1 MHKTPM
7 REELVTIDTLTFGG
21 AGLGRVDGKVC
32 FVPFTAVGDRV
43 RVRIVTEKKS
53 YLEGMVLECLV
64 PSPQRI
70 APPCPVFG
78 ECGGCS
84 WQHLPYDLQRTTK
97 DDIFAEI
104 LTRATRIERDKILPI
119 LPAPEP
125 YNYRSRV
132 QFKVSCEGGNL
143 SLGFYRKGTHEV
155 IDIPCGCAI
164 ANEQVNRIF
173 QQLRMSMPAFP
184 EPDKVP
190 QIDVVTGGAGDATV
204 LFHYVGDRLDEVFE
218 WLREETPGRLSVSG
232 VFLQRGRKAAI
243 RKVWG
248 DERLSYTFSREQ
260 DPEFPETSF
269 SFRCGGFSQVN
280 YRQNSVLIETALR
293 WAGLKGTE
301 RVLDLF
307 CGNGNFSLPLA
318 RYCAEVVGY
327 EDFARSLDDAI
338 ENARRNDQAN
348 ISFFRR
354 DSTRGVRELAQRGEC
369 FDVIL
374 LDPPRTGALDT
385 IKLLPQLKPEKILY
399 VSCDP
404 PTLARDLA
412 SLQKNGYGIVSSCA
426 VDMFPQTY
434 HIESITILQKK

>member
-7 REELVTIDTLTFGG
+7 RNELVTIDTLTFGG

-32 FVPFTAVGDRV
+32 FVPFTAVGDTV

-53 YLEGMVLECLV
+53 YLEGVVLECLV

-78 ECGGCS
+78 QCGGCS
-84 WQHLPYDLQRTTK
+84 WQHLPYDLQGTTK
-97 DDIFAEI
+97 EDIFAEI
-104 LTRATRIERDKILPI
+104 LMRATRIERDKVLPI
-119 LPAPEP
+119 LSAPEP
-125 YNYRSRV
+125 YGYRSRV

-143 SLGFYRKGTHEV
+143 ALGFYRKGTHEV

-164 ANEQVNRIF
+164 ANDQVNLIF
-173 QQLRMSMPAFP
+173 QQLRMIMPLFP

-204 LFHYVGDRLDEVFE
+204 LFHYVGDRQDEVVE
-218 WLREETPGRLSVSG
+218 WLRQETTGRIPVTG

-260 DPEFPETSF
+260 DPEFPEMLL

-280 YRQNSVLIETALR
+280 YRQNTVLIETALR
-293 WAGLKGTE
+293 WAGLTGTE

-327 EDFARSLDDAI
+327 EDFARSIDDAI
-338 ENARRNDQAN
+338 ENARRNQQGN
-348 ISFFRR
+348 ISFFRQ
-354 DSTRGVRELAQRGEC
+354 DSARGVRELAQRREF
-369 FDVIL
+369 FDVVL
-374 LDPPRTGALDT
+374 LDPPRTGALET
-385 IKLLPQLKPEKILY
+385 VKLLPQLKPEKILY

-404 PTLARDLA
+404 PTLARDLT
-412 SLQKNGYGIVSSCA
+412 SLQKNGYRIVSSCA

-434 HIESITILQKK
+434 HIESITILQKN

>member
-1 MHKTPM
+1 M
-7 REELVTIDTLTFGG
+7 REELVTIETLTFGG
-21 AGLGRVDGKVC
+21 AGLGRIDGKVC
-32 FVPFTAVGDRV
+32 FVPFTAVGDTV

-53 YLEGMVLECLV
+53 YLEGEVLECLV

-78 ECGGCS
+78 QCGGCS
-84 WQHLPYDLQRTTK
+84 WQHLPYDLQSRTK
-97 DDIFAEI
+97 EAIFAEI
-104 LTRATRIERDKILPI
+104 LMRATRIERDKVLPI
-119 LPAPEP
+119 LAAPEP

-132 QFKVSCEGGNL
+132 QFKVSCEGGKL

-173 QQLRMSMPAFP
+173 QQLRTSMPTFP

-190 QIDVVTGGAGDATV
+190 QIDVVTGGVGDATV
-204 LFHYVGDRLDEVFE
+204 LFHYAGNRQDEVFE
-218 WLREETPGRLSVSG
+218 WLRQETPGRLPVSG

-248 DERLSYTFSREQ
+248 DERLSYTFSRGP
-260 DPEFPETSF
+260 DPEFPEMSL

-280 YRQNSVLIETALR
+280 YRQNTVLIETALR

-318 RYCAEVVGY
+318 RYCSEVVGY

-338 ENARRNDQAN
+338 ENARRNGLAN
-348 ISFFRR
+348 IRFFRQ
-354 DSTRGVRELAQRGEC
+354 DSARGVRELVQRGEC
-369 FDVIL
+369 FDVVL

-385 IKLLPQLKPEKILY
+385 VKLLPQLKPERIIY

-404 PTLARDLA
+404 ATLARDLA
-412 SLQKNGYGIVSSCA
+412 SLQNSGYGIISSCA